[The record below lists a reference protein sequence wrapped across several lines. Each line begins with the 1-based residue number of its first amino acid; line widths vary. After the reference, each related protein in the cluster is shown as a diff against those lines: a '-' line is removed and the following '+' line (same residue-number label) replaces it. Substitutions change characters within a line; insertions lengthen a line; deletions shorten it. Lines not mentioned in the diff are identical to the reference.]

1 MHKQNKRVLIV
12 SGEAS
17 GDMYAARLIT
27 EMLDLDPHLYFFGM
41 GADNM
46 RAVGADILV
55 DAKDLA
61 VVGIVEVLSKFNV
74 IYSALKKI
82 RTILKKTPP
91 DLVIL
96 IDYPGF
102 NLRVAKMAKQAGVKV
117 LYYISPQ
124 IWAWRKNRI
133 HTLKKYVDWMTVILP
148 FEAKIYEQAQIP
160 VTFVGHPIVE
170 QVSSFILPDPA
181 IRRGD
186 SKEERGGSKEEQ
198 DDNKEERHERKKER
212 GDKSKNKT
220 ICLMPGSRSGEI
232 KHLLP
237 VILESAALLKKSYP
251 SLQLLLPL
259 APTVL
264 LSEITPYLKNHPG
277 LNIEIIQKQTYTAIQ
292 SSDAVITASGT
303 ATLEIA
309 LLGVPMVIIY
319 KLAPLS
325 YFILKKLAKINYIGL
340 CNIIAEKSIVP
351 ELIQDDANP
360 EKIVREIK
368 RFLEDNEHRADTE
381 RNLAE
386 MKMKL
391 GEGGASKK
399 VAELAMGLLSTDN
412 ATFRTT

>member
-1 MHKQNKRVLIV
+1 MLKQNKHVLIV

-27 EMLDLDPHLYFFGM
+27 EMLSLDPNLCFFGM
-41 GADNM
+41 GGDNM
-46 RAVGADILV
+46 RAAGVDILV

-61 VVGIVEVLSKFNV
+61 VVGIVEVLSKFNM
-74 IYSALKKI
+74 IYSALKKVK
-82 RTILKKTPP
+82 TILKKNPP

-133 HTLKKYVDWMTVILP
+133 HTLKKYVDWMAVILP

-170 QVSSFILPDPA
+170 QVKSTALA
-181 IRRGD
+181 I
-186 SKEERGGSKEEQ
+186 EQ
-198 DDNKEERHERKKER
+198 H
-212 GDKSKNKT
+212 SQKT

-232 KHLLP
+232 KNLLP
-237 VILESAALLKKSYP
+237 VILESAKRLKELYP

-259 APTVL
+259 APTIL
-264 LSEITPYLKNHPG
+264 LSEITPYLSHYSE
-277 LNIEIIQKQTYTAIQ
+277 LNIKIIKNQTYEAIQK
-292 SSDAVITASGT
+292 SDAVIVSSGT

-340 CNIIAEKSIVP
+340 CNIIAEKSIAP
-351 ELIQDDANP
+351 ELIQNDANP
-360 EKIVREIK
+360 EKITHEIK
-368 RFLEDNEHRADTE
+368 RFLENAEYRHQTE
-381 RNLAE
+381 KNLAE

-391 GEGGASKK
+391 GDGGASKK
-399 VAELAMGLLSTDN
+399 VAELAFNLLN
-412 ATFRTT
+412 TTESCHPSVSWDPDG

>member
-1 MHKQNKRVLIV
+1 MHKHNKRVFIV

-27 EMLDLDPHLYFFGM
+27 EMLHLDPNLYFFGM
-41 GADNM
+41 GGDNM
-46 RAVGADILV
+46 RRAGADILV

-61 VVGIVEVLSKFNV
+61 VVGLVEVLSKFNM
-74 IYSALKKI
+74 IYSALKKVKS
-82 RTILKKTPP
+82 ILKKNPP
-91 DLVIL
+91 ELVIL

-133 HTLKKYVDWMTVILP
+133 HTLKKYIDWMAVILP

-170 QVSSFILPDPA
+170 QISDFILPAPA
-181 IRRGD
+181 LRRGD
-186 SKEERGGSKEEQ
+186 SKTKR
-198 DDNKEERHERKKER
+198 DDNERQ
-212 GDKSKNKT
+212 GDNKT

-237 VILESAALLKKSYP
+237 VILESAKQLKKHYP

-259 APTVL
+259 ASTIPP
-264 LSEITPYLKNHPG
+264 SEITTYLNHYSE
-277 LNIEIIQKQTYTAIQ
+277 LNIQILENQTYDAIQK
-292 SSDAVITASGT
+292 SDAVIVASGT

-351 ELIQDDANP
+351 ELIQEDANP
-360 EKIVREIK
+360 ERITQEIK
-368 RFLEDNEHRADTE
+368 RFLEDTE
-381 RNLAE
+381 YRHQTEKNLTE

-391 GEGGASKK
+391 GDGGASNR
-399 VAELAMGLLSTDN
+399 VAELAMKLLL
-412 ATFRTT
+412 A

>member
-17 GDMYAARLIT
+17 GDMYAAHLIT
-27 EMLDLDPHLYFFGM
+27 EMLRLDPSLYFFGM
-41 GADNM
+41 GGDNM
-46 RAVGADILV
+46 RLVGADILV

-61 VVGIVEVLSKFNV
+61 VVGIVEVLSKFNM
-74 IYSALKKI
+74 IYAALKKVK
-82 RTILKKTPP
+82 TIFKKNPP

-133 HTLKKYVDWMTVILP
+133 HNLKKYVDWMAVILP
-148 FEAKIYEQAQIP
+148 FEARIYEQAQIP

-170 QVSSFILPDPA
+170 QVLPQTLQYYHPPLDGHAKPDA
-181 IRRGD
+181 HPPD
-186 SKEERGGSKEEQ
+186 LQ
-198 DDNKEERHERKKER
+198 DDIQMP
-212 GDKSKNKT
+212 GDNKT

-237 VILESAALLKKSYP
+237 VILESAKRLKKLYP
-251 SLQLLLPL
+251 SLQFLLPL
-259 APTVL
+259 APTIL
-264 LSEITPYLKNHPG
+264 LAEITPDLNHYPE
-277 LNIEIIQKQTYTAIQ
+277 LNIKIIQNQTYEAIQ
-292 SSDAVITASGT
+292 KSDAVIVTSGT

-309 LLGVPMVIIY
+309 LLGIPMVIIY

-351 ELIQDDANP
+351 ELIQDDVNP
-360 EKIVREIK
+360 ERVAHEIK
-368 RFLEDNEHRADTE
+368 RFLEDAEYRQQTE
-381 RNLAE
+381 KNLAA

-391 GEGGASKK
+391 GNGGASKK
-399 VAELAMGLLSTDN
+399 VAGLAMELLLT
-412 ATFRTT
+412 